1 LLEQSDEQSVI
12 RGLREGSRGA
22 WTALYNGYSA
32 DVWRHVARLL
42 GRDATAVADVVQEVF
57 LAAAKSAK
65 KFDPERGTLWNWL
78 TGIAQHQVAAYW
90 RQSNKVSRLRR
101 LMEEGA
107 LEISHLLDSAKPL
120 DGMTEAID
128 LADLVRAVLSQ
139 LPADYAALLSAKYID
154 DRNLE
159 ELADQFGGIASSGS
173 VEAIKSKLARARRE
187 FRTKF
192 EQFEQL
198 DREPSSAK

>member
-42 GRDATAVADVVQEVF
+42 GRDATAIADVVQEVF

-90 RQSNKVSRLRR
+90 RQSNKVARLRR
-101 LMEEGA
+101 LMEDGA

-120 DGMTEAID
+120 EGMTEAVD

-139 LPADYAALLSAKYID
+139 LPAEYAALLSAKYID

-159 ELADQFGGIASSGS
+159 ELADQFGGRSSSSS